1 MHWLRGSKGP
11 SSVIHLNCFDKSLLA
26 FEVNCTGRRIG
37 YSGIFSVRGEPDP
50 DRLRKAILSTAQAH
64 PELMTTLRGGPLRHY
79 RQVHDDVVGEV
90 LEVQD
95 LAVPQAQRDSVQANG
110 GPLYEQRLHEWINRP
125 LDIGKSFPF
134 RVLLLKKGIADYTLV
149 FTFHHSAIDGVRAIR
164 LIDDVI
170 SRYHN
175 KPPDVFLLPRGVKR
189 NGDELLQEARTER
202 ARTKHFYREM
212 LSHLFY
218 FVFINPLFHPA
229 RIFHDR
235 SEPSGEVRFC
245 SAKISPAEFQQLRA
259 KSKSV
264 GGSVNDILMAAC
276 YRSIDKWNRR
286 HGKRTRKISFLVP
299 IDIGSPDLNGI
310 ISNQIS
316 YISFSTSAKDRMDST
331 RLLRKVSAKR
341 IYMLKERRGNT
352 YSIVYFASVLRR
364 LPLAAMKVFS
374 KYVLFP
380 LYADTVICTNP
391 GIVKVGDCGEGTVEP
406 GGFRILDFTAV
417 PFVFSVMGM
426 NVCVATFNGS
436 LGIDIAYATSHFSKE
451 KAEEFL
457 ALCVDEIAN
466 YEVNAQQ
473 A

>member
-1 MHWLRGSKGP
+1 VKRRGGI
-11 SSVIHLNCFDKSLLA
+11 IHLNCFDKSLLA

-37 YSGIFSVRGEPDP
+37 YSGIFSVKGEPDP
-50 DRLRKAILSTAQAH
+50 ARLRKAILSTARAH
-64 PELMTTLRGGPLRHY
+64 PELMTTVRGGPLRHY
-79 RQVHDDVVGEV
+79 RQVHNDVVGEL

-95 LAVPQAQRDSVQANG
+95 LAALQAKKGSARADTG
-110 GPLYEQRLHEWINRP
+110 TPYEQSIHEWINRP
-125 LDIGKSFPF
+125 LDTRKVFPF
-134 RVLLLKKGIADYTLV
+134 RVLLLKKGPADYTLV
-149 FTFHHSAIDGVRAIR
+149 FTFHHSAIDGVRALR
-164 LIDDVI
+164 LIDDVV

-175 KPPDVFLLPRGVKR
+175 KPPDASLLPQGVKR
-189 NGDELLQEARTER
+189 SGDELLQEARTER
-202 ARTKHFYREM
+202 ARTEHFYREM
-212 LSHLFY
+212 LAHLFY

-235 SEPSGEVRFC
+235 SEPSGEVSHC
-245 SAKISPAEFQQLRA
+245 SAKIAPAEFQQLKA
-259 KSKSV
+259 KSDSV
-264 GGSVNDILMAAC
+264 GGSVNDILMAVC

-286 HGKRTRKISFLVP
+286 HGKKTRKISFLVP

-316 YISFSTSAKDRMDST
+316 YISFSTSAKDRVDPAN
-331 RLLRKVSAKR
+331 LLRKISAKR
-341 IYMLKERRGNT
+341 TYMLKERRGNT

-364 LPLAAMKVFS
+364 LPLGAMKVFS

-391 GIVKVGDCGEGTVEP
+391 GIVRVGDCGEGPVEP
-406 GGFRILDFTAV
+406 GDFRVVSFEAV

-426 NVCVATFNGS
+426 NICVATFNSS

-457 ALCVDEIAN
+457 ALCVDELAN
-466 YEVNAQQ
+466 YQVNPGQP
-473 A
+473 

>member
-1 MHWLRGSKGP
+1 MRRLRGSEGP
-11 SSVIHLNCFDKSLLA
+11 GSVMHLNCFDKALLS

-50 DRLRKAILSTAQAH
+50 DRLRKAILSTARAH
-64 PELMTTLRGGPLRHY
+64 PEMMTTLYGGPFWHQ
-79 RQVHDDVVGEV
+79 RQLHEEV
-90 LEVQD
+90 L
-95 LAVPQAQRDSVQANG
+95 
-110 GPLYEQRLHEWINRP
+110 
-125 LDIGKSFPF
+125 
-134 RVLLLKKGIADYTLV
+134 
-149 FTFHHSAIDGVRAIR
+149 
-164 LIDDVI
+164 
-170 SRYHN
+170 
-175 KPPDVFLLPRGVKR
+175 
-189 NGDELLQEARTER
+189 
-202 ARTKHFYREM
+202 
-212 LSHLFY
+212 
-218 FVFINPLFHPA
+218 
-229 RIFHDR
+229 
-235 SEPSGEVRFC
+235 GEVRFC
-245 SAKISPAEFQQLRA
+245 SAKIGPAEFQQLRA

-316 YISFSTSAKDRMDST
+316 YISFSTSAKDRTDST
-331 RLLRKVSAKR
+331 RLLRRVSAKR